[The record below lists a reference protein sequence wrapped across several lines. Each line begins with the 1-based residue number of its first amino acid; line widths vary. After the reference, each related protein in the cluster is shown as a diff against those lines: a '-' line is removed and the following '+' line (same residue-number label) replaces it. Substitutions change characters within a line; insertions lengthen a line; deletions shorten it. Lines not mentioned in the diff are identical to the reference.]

1 MTIDFEKDQ
10 EEVLDKT
17 TNINK
22 LADKIKELQ
31 AHQKQLE
38 VQEDSIKQKKKDI
51 ELLSG
56 EVIPTMLSEMGLS
69 YLKLQD
75 GSSIEVKTNYSA
87 TITQANKENAFKW
100 LRENGLGD
108 IIKNEISVSFGRNE
122 DNKAADYAEL
132 AKGQG
137 LEPQQKLKVEPM
149 TLKALVR
156 ERIEAGKEMPTE
168 LFNVFIGNKDNNK
181 KETITM
187 SEVQEKK
194 KNEISTNLFEADAGQ
209 GLNMTQED
217 LALPFL
223 KVLGQLSPECNK
235 RDAKHVEGAEPGMI
249 INTVTGEVYD
259 GVKGIDVVPVHYK
272 RQHIEWQDR
281 GESQGAPVKIY
292 DAGDDLPS
300 TTRDKFNKDRLANG
314 NYLENTASHFVVILG
329 DSPTTALLSMKATQ
343 LKVSRKWNSMMMGL
357 KMQGKNG
364 MFTPPTY
371 SHIYKLKTVQQSNDK
386 GTWFGWDVSRVG
398 PISDPGIYKIAKDF
412 GANVSKGDVKVKHGE
427 QESKSDS
434 PY

>member
-168 LFNVFIGNKDNNK
+168 LFNVFIGNKT
-181 KETITM
+181 TI
-187 SEVQEKK
+187 
-194 KNEISTNLFEADAGQ
+194 N
-209 GLNMTQED
+209 
-217 LALPFL
+217 
-223 KVLGQLSPECNK
+223 
-235 RDAKHVEGAEPGMI
+235 RKH
-249 INTVTGEVYD
+249 
-259 GVKGIDVVPVHYK
+259 
-272 RQHIEWQDR
+272 
-281 GESQGAPVKIY
+281 
-292 DAGDDLPS
+292 
-300 TTRDKFNKDRLANG
+300 
-314 NYLENTASHFVVILG
+314 
-329 DSPTTALLSMKATQ
+329 
-343 LKVSRKWNSMMMGL
+343 
-357 KMQGKNG
+357 
-364 MFTPPTY
+364 
-371 SHIYKLKTVQQSNDK
+371 
-386 GTWFGWDVSRVG
+386 
-398 PISDPGIYKIAKDF
+398 
-412 GANVSKGDVKVKHGE
+412 
-427 QESKSDS
+427 
-434 PY
+434 